1 MSKIIPLVLELD
13 ETLSENEK
21 MIGVQTIGVKE
32 GNHNLVGYVATI
44 KDFNADD
51 YLSIRYGNLKS
62 RRITDIKINAQTL

>member
-44 KDFNADD
+44 KDFKMIWQEIQFIACVDWMNCVF
-51 YLSIRYGNLKS
+51 R
-62 RRITDIKINAQTL
+62 KIYFIF

>member
-44 KDFNADD
+44 KDFN
-51 YLSIRYGNLKS
+51 
-62 RRITDIKINAQTL
+62 